1 MGRSWRSK
9 LSEVLW
15 AYRTAYK
22 MSIDM
27 TPYQLVYG
35 KTYHLLVELEY
46 KAFWSIKKWNMD
58 LKVVGTKRK
67 I

>member
-1 MGRSWRSK
+1 
-9 LSEVLW
+9 
-15 AYRTAYK
+15 
-22 MSIDM
+22 MSIGM
-27 TPYQLVYG
+27 TPYELVYG

-46 KAFWSIKKWNMD
+46 KAFWAIKKWNMD